1 MKNRTKFAVG
11 PSIIAVT
18 LGWLAWVGAQES
30 KTYYHTLVELSTL
43 KGSEAHHRM
52 RIGGTVRPNSISR
65 SSGWIDFV
73 IEGEGKSLPVSYTGS
88 DPLPDTFVDSSQA
101 MVEGKLASNGT
112 FVADKVQA
120 KCASK
125 YEPAPGQ

>member
-43 KGSEAHHRM
+43 KGFEAHHRM
-52 RIGGTVRPNSISR
+52 RIGGTVRPDSISR
-65 SSGWIDFV
+65 SSGGIDFV
-73 IEGEGKSLPVSYTGS
+73 IEGEGKSLPVTYTGS
-88 DPLPDTFVDSSQA
+88 DPLPDTFVGSSQA
-101 MVEGKLASNGT
+101 MVEGKLAPNGT